1 MRLALEW
8 SSPQPSV
15 SLQFP
20 DQIKSTVA
28 SVERVQARHALK
40 QVRDFLEASS
50 VEPSSL
56 DEIVVGCGPGNY
68 SGMRM
73 AIAIASGLAAPG
85 ATPVCAVSSG
95 RALLWRALLN
105 DPSRPV
111 RLVGDARRGRC
122 WTFRA
127 ERADTLE
134 ANVPIWQLVERDAV
148 GSLDAGEEVR
158 CLSSEPDRLPESICG
173 EPAFPLAEDLL
184 ALSSA
189 EGFVADALQP
199 LYLHPPV

>member
-15 SLQFP
+15 ALQVS
-20 DQIKSTVA
+20 DQIKSAVA
-28 SVERVQARHALK
+28 SVERFQARHALK
-40 QVRDFLEASS
+40 HVRDFLEASS
-50 VEPSSL
+50 VAPSAL

-85 ATPVCAVSSG
+85 ATRVRAVSSG
-95 RALLWRALLN
+95 RALLWRALQV

-127 ERADTLE
+127 ERADALVAT
-134 ANVPIWQLVERDAV
+134 VPVWELVERDLV
-148 GSLDAGEEVR
+148 GQMDAGEAIR
-158 CLSSEPDRLPESICG
+158 YLASEADRLPESILW
-173 EPAFPLAEDLL
+173 ETAFPLAEDLL
-184 ALSSA
+184 ALSSLQ
-189 EGFVADALQP
+189 GVVADALQP